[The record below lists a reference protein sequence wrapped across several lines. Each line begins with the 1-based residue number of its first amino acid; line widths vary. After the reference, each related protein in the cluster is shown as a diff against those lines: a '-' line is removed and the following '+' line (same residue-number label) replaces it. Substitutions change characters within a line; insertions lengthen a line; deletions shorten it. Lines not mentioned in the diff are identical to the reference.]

1 MEKMLY
7 LQVNR
12 HQAEKIIKEVK
23 YSIEIDNAGCYKRL
37 SAAPIFFP
45 VLSWFSE
52 YLRVPT

>member
-1 MEKMLY
+1 MLY

-23 YSIEIDNAGCYKRL
+23 YYIEIDNAGCYIRL